1 MCKQV
6 DGPHARAAKP
16 DTFCRCKRVMTEI
29 SLLSAGRCTLITRCP
44 VLQSF
49 TRPCRSGLPIHARLR
64 HHHVADHAAK
74 QLSRPSCIAT
84 SNSDRHQRC
93 RTALHATLQGGLV
106 AEPQN
111 IGGAR
116 ELLTWISELPWPR
129 VAIWLTVALTASQFH
144 DFFGVGFGYAAAFTP
159 YLNKDVQACS
169 LEQHDTVDL
178 QIVMGTFIVA
188 FIGNGFV
195 GSTQKS
201 TALSFLNSR
210 PMLRRRLLVLM
221 YFSGIVSVVFLF
233 GVMTI
238 PDIIREGADFV
249 RRLKSENIWVV
260 VLEKMRNGLGYG
272 LIPRGFYVYTYI

>member
-1 MCKQV
+1 M
-6 DGPHARAAKP
+6 AA
-16 DTFCRCKRVMTEI
+16 T
-29 SLLSAGRCTLITRCP
+29 SLLSAGRCTHVKP
-44 VLQSF
+44 SSV
-49 TRPCRSGLPIHARLR
+49 CRSWNRLCSSGVPTPAWLR
-64 HHHVADHAAK
+64 HHPGVDQAAK
-74 QLSRPSCIAT
+74 LQLNRPSCQAT
-84 SNSDRHQRC
+84 SNSGRHQRR
-93 RTALHATLQGGLV
+93 RTAVHATLQGGLV
-106 AEPQN
+106 AEPQST
-111 IGGAR
+111 GGAR

-144 DFFGVGFGYAAAFTP
+144 DFFGVSFFSNATFIH
-159 YLNKDVQACS
+159 YLEHWCTSMQPSAT
-169 LEQHDTVDL
+169 QQMDL

-195 GSTQKS
+195 SSTQKS
-201 TALSFLNSR
+201 TALRFLNNR

-249 RRLKSENIWVV
+249 RRLKSENVWVV

-272 LIPRGFYVYTYI
+272 FRLRCSMYTRICSKNTECTTCLLSMPLA